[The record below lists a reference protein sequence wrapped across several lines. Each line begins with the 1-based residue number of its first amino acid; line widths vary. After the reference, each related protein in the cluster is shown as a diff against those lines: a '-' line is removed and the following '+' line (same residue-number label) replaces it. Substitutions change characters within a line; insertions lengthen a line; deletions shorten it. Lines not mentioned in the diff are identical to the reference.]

1 MKKKKKAPSAAEP
14 PANPAAVRRI
24 PTQERS
30 KQRLERIL
38 DAADGVFAELGFD
51 KATME
56 QIADR
61 AETSI
66 GSVYQF
72 FPNKTALFESLC
84 ARYLERAQQLFEGML
99 VDISPD
105 EAWTELVDKAIDT
118 FWKFHVDLPGFRSV
132 WVHQNISPELLA
144 ASDVVNQ
151 AIADRSE
158 AVLATFAPDVP
169 RARRRAA
176 TGVVVETISAILFV
190 AVRRD
195 HDEAERLVA
204 ELKTMVRA
212 YFQSVLGEL
221 PAKARRKEAAH
232 KLPERL
238 GDERAADVKLGVAR
252 SKPRKKRG
260 A

>member
-1 MKKKKKAPSAAEP
+1 VKKKKKAPIAAPAP
-14 PANPAAVRRI
+14 PPVAPVRRI

-56 QIADR
+56 QIAER

-84 ARYLERAQQLFEGML
+84 ARYLERAQELFEGL
-99 VDISPD
+99 LENISPD
-105 EAWTELVDKAIDT
+105 QSWMELVDLAIDS
-118 FWKFHVDLPGFRSV
+118 FWKFHVDLPGFRAV
-132 WVHQNISPELLA
+132 WAHQNISPQMLA
-144 ASDVVNQ
+144 ASDVLNQ

-158 AVLATFAPDVP
+158 SVLATFAPDVP

-176 TGVVVETISAILFV
+176 TGLVVETISAILFV

-195 HDEAERLVA
+195 RDEAERLVA

-212 YFQSVLGEL
+212 YFQSVLTG
-221 PAKARRKEAAH
+221 K
-232 KLPERL
+232 
-238 GDERAADVKLGVAR
+238 
-252 SKPRKKRG
+252 S
-260 A
+260 

>member
-1 MKKKKKAPSAAEP
+1 MKKKKKAPVSTPVSTPAP
-14 PANPAAVRRI
+14 PPVAPVRRI

-84 ARYLERAQQLFEGML
+84 ARYLERAQELFEVML
-99 VDISPD
+99 LEISPD
-105 EAWTELVDKAIDT
+105 QSWPELVDKAIDT

-132 WVHQNISPELLA
+132 WAHQNISPQMLA

-158 AVLATFAPDVP
+158 SVLATFAPDVP

-176 TGVVVETISAILFV
+176 TGLVVETISAILFV

-195 HDEAERLVA
+195 QDEAEQLVA
-204 ELKTMVRA
+204 EAKTMVRA
-212 YFQSVLGEL
+212 YFQSVLGEQK
-221 PAKARRKEAAH
+221 PQRPRSARGK
-232 KLPERL
+232 
-238 GDERAADVKLGVAR
+238 
-252 SKPRKKRG
+252 S
-260 A
+260 

>member
-1 MKKKKKAPSAAEP
+1 MKKKKKAPGAPVAP
-14 PANPAAVRRI
+14 PSPAPVRRI
-24 PTQERS
+24 PTQARS

-84 ARYLERAQQLFEGML
+84 ARYLERAQELFEGML
-99 VDISPD
+99 LDISP
-105 EAWTELVDKAIDT
+105 EQSWTELVDTAIDT

-132 WVHQNISPELLA
+132 WVHQNISPELLR

-158 AVLATFAPDVP
+158 SVLATFAPEVP

-190 AVRRD
+190 AVRREP
-195 HDEAERLVA
+195 DEAEQLVA

-212 YFQSVLGEL
+212 YFKSVLGER
-221 PAKARRKEAAH
+221 PAKGK
-232 KLPERL
+232 
-238 GDERAADVKLGVAR
+238 
-252 SKPRKKRG
+252 S
-260 A
+260 

>member
-1 MKKKKKAPSAAEP
+1 MNKKRKAPIAASA
-14 PANPAAVRRI
+14 PANVAPVRRI

-84 ARYLERAQQLFEGML
+84 GRYLERAQELFEGLL

-105 EAWTELVDKAIDT
+105 QSWMELVDIAIDS
-118 FWKFHVDLPGFRSV
+118 FWKFHVDLPGFRAV
-132 WVHQNISPELLA
+132 WAHQNISPSLLA

-151 AIADRSE
+151 AIAERSE
-158 AVLATFAPDVP
+158 NVLATFAPHVP

-204 ELKTMVRA
+204 EAKVMVRA
-212 YFQSVLGEL
+212 YFQSVLGEP
-221 PAKARRKEAAH
+221 PAK
-232 KLPERL
+232 P
-238 GDERAADVKLGVAR
+238 RAKGK
-252 SKPRKKRG
+252 S
-260 A
+260 

>member
-1 MKKKKKAPSAAEP
+1 MQKKKKPPIAVVAPPAPSP
-14 PANPAAVRRI
+14 VRRI

-99 VDISPD
+99 LEIAPD
-105 EAWTELVDKAIDT
+105 ESWPELVDKAIDT

-132 WVHQNISPELLA
+132 WVHQNISPELLR

-158 AVLATFAPDVP
+158 SVLATFAPDVP

-195 HDEAERLVA
+195 HDEAERLVE

-212 YFQSVLGEL
+212 YFQSVLGEQR
-221 PAKARRKEAAH
+221 PKQKA
-232 KLPERL
+232 
-238 GDERAADVKLGVAR
+238 AR
-252 SKPRKKRG
+252 GKS
-260 A
+260 

>member
-1 MKKKKKAPSAAEP
+1 VKKKKKAPEALPEGP
-14 PANPAAVRRI
+14 IRRV

-38 DAADGVFAELGFD
+38 DAADGVFAESGFD

-84 ARYLERAQQLFEGML
+84 ARYLERAQELFEGLLSTLDPAQPWPDL
-99 VDISPD
+99 V
-105 EAWTELVDKAIDT
+105 AGLIDS

-132 WVHQNISPELLA
+132 WVHQNISPEILA
-144 ASDVVNQ
+144 ASDAVNQ
-151 AIADRSE
+151 SIADRSVDVM
-158 AVLATFAPDVP
+158 AAFAPHVS

-176 TGVVVETISAILFV
+176 AGVVVETISAILFV

-195 HDEAERLVA
+195 QPEAGRLVE
-204 ELKTMVRA
+204 ELKTMVKA
-212 YFQSVLGEL
+212 YLASVLGE
-221 PAKARRKEAAH
+221 PRSAAL
-232 KLPERL
+232 K
-238 GDERAADVKLGVAR
+238 GK
-252 SKPRKKRG
+252 S
-260 A
+260 